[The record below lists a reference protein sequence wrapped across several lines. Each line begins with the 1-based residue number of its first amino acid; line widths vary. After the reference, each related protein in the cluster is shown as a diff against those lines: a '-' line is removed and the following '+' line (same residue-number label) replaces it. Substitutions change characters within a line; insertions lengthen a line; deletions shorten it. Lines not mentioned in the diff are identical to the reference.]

1 MITTRHGRTLVEPG
15 ALARRLGG
23 RAQVVLV
30 ETGEATY
37 ALRDALG
44 DELAVWGG
52 AARVYHPGFTLDGSR
67 LAASAHL
74 RLRGARERG
83 RARAAGRARHRGCAQ
98 TEEHFAVGDD
108 VEGEVVSLDART
120 ATLALPD
127 GCGRVRAG
135 DLARGFVHSCHDVL
149 RIGQRVRA
157 RVRELAPDGTPW
169 LDLQPF
175 QADEIATIAEQAGPG
190 DVVRVRVRRRSN
202 NGYQVELLPGA
213 DAFVPLAHC
222 PPELEAERDD
232 VLAARIVRLD
242 VAERRIVVSLADAP
256 ASAEGARPLRLYA
269 DGPVF
274 LASDGVAAQRAASEL
289 DRSEGELSDVRER
302 LEQAL
307 AEADAARAE
316 RDRLA
321 EELRDER
328 GRARALAAEPAQH
341 ARGRDRSRRDPA
353 LEALC
358 DEGAF
363 LAWLGVT
370 HARLHG
376 PAERTRYPLRRVVVG
391 PQFLGSLRELQGVS
405 LHRVLDACVH
415 VATGR
420 AAEIPGLELH
430 PLRAGAGGTEQRQR
444 PDGARAW
451 RCALQV
457 HSPSARRLHFWR
469 LEATGSSSTASA
481 PTTRTSRRAA
491 ALSRRRRAA
500 RGPVRGRPA
509 RRRACARAR
518 APRRRGSGRALL
530 ASASRCSTSATRSSC
545 LRSATVSGLTGGC
558 GGCCGALECEL
569 EPPPRSRRPAGAPP
583 SRRRGGRAARSCVE
597 HLIARGAEG
606 LPELLV
612 VGAAGAA
619 GRLPLVHLTRQRR
632 LGGGRVE
639 RLDERLG
646 LLDQRALGGARAAAL
661 RDRARRPS
669 SGGGRRPRGGWPRSA
684 PRAPAPDRA
693 RRARRPSTRSSGA
706 RAHRRWRGRRRRSR
720 APRISA
726 ISASLRSTVAVRSR
740 ARSA

>member
-1 MITTRHGRTLVEPG
+1 MPARASDELYVRLPPEEVREHVHLWLLAPERELPEVVITTRHGRTLVEPG

-37 ALRDALG
+37 ALRDVLG

-52 AARVYHPGFTLDGSR
+52 AARVYHPGFALSDRASMHPRIYAFEGRESEAER
-67 LAASAHL
+67 GLLAALGIEDAHV
-74 RLRGARERG
+74 EG
-83 RARAAGRARHRGCAQ
+83 R
-98 TEEHFAVGDD
+98 FAVGEDI
-108 VEGEVVSLDART
+108 EGEVVSLDART
-120 ATLALPD
+120 ATLSLSD

-149 RIGQRVRA
+149 RIGQNVRA

-175 QADEIATIAEQAGPG
+175 QADEIATIADQAGPG

-256 ASAEGARPLRLYA
+256 ESAEGARPLRLYPE
-269 DGPVF
+269 GPVF
-274 LASDGVAAQRAASEL
+274 LASDGVAAERAASEL
-289 DRSEGELSDVRER
+289 DRSEEELTDVRAR

-307 AEADAARAE
+307 ADADAARAE

-321 EELRDER
+321 DELRDER
-328 GRARALAAEPAQH
+328 VRARALAV
-341 ARGRDRSRRDPA
+341 DLRSTHEGSTDLETLLR
-353 LEALC
+353 LEALS
-358 DEGAF
+358 DAGAF
-363 LAWLGVT
+363 LAWLGVA

-376 PAERTRYPLRRVVVG
+376 PAERTRYPLRRVVIG
-391 PQFLGSLRELQGVS
+391 PQFLDSLRELQGVS

-444 PDGARAW
+444 ADGARAW

-469 LEATGSSSTASA
+469 LDGDA
-481 PTTRTSRRAA
+481 
-491 ALSRRRRAA
+491 
-500 RGPVRGRPA
+500 V
-509 RRRACARAR
+509 
-518 APRRRGSGRALL
+518 
-530 ASASRCSTSATRSSC
+530 
-545 LRSATVSGLTGGC
+545 
-558 GGCCGALECEL
+558 EL
-569 EPPPRSRRPAGAPP
+569 DR
-583 SRRRGGRAARSCVE
+583 
-597 HLIARGAEG
+597 
-606 LPELLV
+606 
-612 VGAAGAA
+612 VGTHDA
-619 GRLPLVHLTRQRR
+619 
-632 LGGGRVE
+632 
-639 RLDERLG
+639 D
-646 LLDQRALGGARAAAL
+646 
-661 RDRARRPS
+661 
-669 SGGGRRPRGGWPRSA
+669 
-684 PRAPAPDRA
+684 
-693 RRARRPSTRSSGA
+693 
-706 RAHRRWRGRRRRSR
+706 
-720 APRISA
+720 I
-726 ISASLRSTVAVRSR
+726 
-740 ARSA
+740 